1 MSELRTRKFW
11 EKILQ
16 ANPDFVG
23 FGNPNAETCI
33 ISDTFIIPPQS
44 DELEISFKLERVS
57 AVWNTLLVSGD
68 VDSMGVNFC
77 PSFAETF
84 IETLSRFP
92 DRSDLDQTYF
102 FLALSSHFYF
112 ESESTWKFKLTEK
125 LASQRSLIQS
135 FSKIVLV
142 SRFISRADFEE
153 IFPKG
158 TFKNLHIATLQVQG
172 LLKK

>member
-57 AVWNTLLVSGD
+57 AVWNSLLVSGD
-68 VDSMGVNFC
+68 VDSMSVNFC

-112 ESESTWKFKLTEK
+112 ENETNWKSKLIEK
-125 LASQRSLIQS
+125 LISHRELIQS
-135 FSKIVLV
+135 FPKIVIV
-142 SRFISRADFEE
+142 SRFIMKEDFEKF
-153 IFPKG
+153 FPKD
-158 TFKNLHIATLQVQG
+158 TILNAQFASLQSWG
-172 LLKK
+172 FPKK

>member
-1 MSELRTRKFW
+1 MSKLHTRKFW
-11 EKILQ
+11 REILE

-23 FGNPNAETCI
+23 FGDPNAETCI
-33 ISDTFIIPPQS
+33 ISDSFISPPQS
-44 DELEISFKLERVS
+44 DQLEISFKLERVS
-57 AVWNTLLVSGD
+57 AIWNSLLVSSD
-68 VDSMGVNFC
+68 VDSMVVNFC
-77 PSFAETF
+77 PSYAETF
-84 IETLSRFP
+84 IQTLSQFP
-92 DRSDLDQTYF
+92 DRSDLNQTYF

-125 LASQRSLIQS
+125 LASQRSLIRS
-135 FSKIVLV
+135 FSKIILV

-158 TFKNLHIATLQVQG
+158 IFKNLHIATLQVQG